1 MPRSAL
7 MTVMARA
14 VLAAGKGM
22 RRDFNEVEQLQ
33 VSIKGPAD
41 FVSAADRRAEE
52 TIRRELEKARPGYGF
67 LMEEAGEIPGT
78 DAEHRWIV
86 DPLDGTTNFLHGMP
100 HFAISVALERA
111 GNIVAGIIYNP
122 ATDELYTA
130 ERGQGAYFNDRRIRV
145 AARQKLRESVIA
157 CGIPF
162 MGHGE
167 HDTFRAELAKVQAQ
181 VAGVRRFGSAALD
194 LAWVA
199 SGRFD
204 GYWERHLQAWD
215 IAAGLLLVKEA
226 GGYVSDAW
234 GGQKMLE
241 TGTVVA
247 GNETIQ
253 RDLLRLVGK
262 V

>member
-1 MPRSAL
+1 

-41 FVSAADRRAEE
+41 FVSAADRQAEE
-52 TIRRELEKARPGYGF
+52 TLYRELEKARPGFSF
-67 LMEEAGEIPGT
+67 LMEERGVVEGT
-78 DAEHRWIV
+78 DTEHRWIV
-86 DPLDGTTNFLHGMP
+86 DPLDGTTNFLHGIP
-100 HFAISVALERA
+100 QFAISVALERA
-111 GNIVAGIIYNP
+111 GSIIAGIIYNP

-130 ERGQGAYFNDRRIRV
+130 ERGQGAYYNDRRIRV
-145 AARQKLRESVIA
+145 AARQKLRESVVA

-204 GYWERHLQAWD
+204 AYWERDIKPWD
-215 IAAGLLLVKEA
+215 MAAGILMVKEA

-234 GGQKMLE
+234 GREEMLK
-241 TGTVVA
+241 TGTIVA
-247 GNETIQ
+247 GNEVIQ

-262 V
+262 A